1 MKNVLNKDQEQMRA
15 NVVELELK
23 ARYWK
28 AQHDI
33 RFYTLEAEKLQ
44 KAYDEYLEVQRL
56 QHEEMLKN
64 FQEQMANIDNMAEKG
79 EVEVK

>member
-1 MKNVLNKDQEQMRA
+1 MKKQKTETELMREQ
-15 NVVELELK
+15 VIDLELK

-44 KAYDEYLEVQRL
+44 PEYDEYVEKQRQQREELMKEL
-56 QHEEMLKN
+56 QEEILRN
-64 FQEQMANIDNMAEKG
+64 QELQENGQEK
-79 EVEVK
+79 